1 MRRFL
6 TTLMILLVV
15 LVAGLSALVLL
26 VNPNDFRD
34 YMVKQVAARSGY
46 QLQLDGPLR
55 WHVWPQLSILSGR
68 MSLTAQGA
76 SQPLVRAYNMRLDV
90 ALLPL
95 LSHQLSVKQVMLK
108 GAVIQLTPQTE
119 AVRSEDAPVAPRG
132 NTLPDL
138 SDDRGWSFDI
148 SSLKVADSV
157 LVFQH
162 EDDEQVTIRNIRLQM
177 EQDPQHRGSFEF
189 SGRVNRDQRDLT
201 ISLNGTVDA
210 SAYPH
215 DLMAAIEQI
224 NWQLQGA
231 DLPKQGIQGQG
242 SFQVQWQES
251 HKRLSFNQISLTAND
266 STLSGQAQVTLT
278 EKPEWQLRLQF
289 PQLNLDNL
297 IPLNETANGENG
309 AAQQGL
315 SQSTLPRPVI
325 SSRIDEPAYQGLQG
339 FTADILLQAS
349 NVRWRGMNFTDVAT
363 QMTNKSGLLEITQL
377 QGKLNGGQVSLPGTL
392 DATSINPRINFQPRL
407 ENVEIGTILK
417 AFNYPISLTGK
428 MSLAGDFSGADI
440 DADAFRHN
448 WQGQA
453 HVEMTDTRM
462 EGMNFQQMIQQAVE
476 RNGGDVKAAE
486 NFDNVTRLDRFT
498 TDLTLKDGVV
508 TLNDMQ
514 GQSPMLALSGAGT
527 LNLAEQTCDTQF
539 DIRVVGGWNGESKL
553 IDFLKETPVPLRVYG
568 NWQQLNYSLQVDQ
581 LLRKHLQDEAKRR
594 LNDWAERNKDSRNG
608 KDVKKLLEKM

>member
-15 LVAGLSALVLL
+15 LVAGFSALVLL

-68 MSLTAQGA
+68 TILTAQGA
-76 SQPLVRAYNMRLDV
+76 SQPLVRADNMRLDV
-90 ALLPL
+90 ALWPL

-108 GAVIQLTPQTE
+108 GAVIQLTPETE
-119 AVRSEDAPVAPRG
+119 AVRSEDAPVAPKD
-132 NTLPDL
+132 NTLPDNAE
-138 SDDRGWSFDI
+138 DRGWSFDI
-148 SSLKVADSV
+148 ASLRVSDSV

-162 EDDEQVTIRNIRLQM
+162 EDDEQVTVRDIRLQM
-177 EQDPQHRGSFEF
+177 EQDSQHRGSFEF
-189 SGRVNRDQRDLT
+189 SGRVNRDQRDL
-201 ISLNGTVDA
+201 SLSLKVTVDA
-210 SAYPH
+210 SDYPH
-215 DLMAAIEQI
+215 DLTADIQQI
-224 NWQLQGA
+224 DWQLQGA
-231 DLPKQGIQGQG
+231 DLPKQGIQGHGQ
-242 SFQVQWQES
+242 FRAQWQEAQ
-251 HKRLSFNQISLTAND
+251 KRLSFEQINLTAND
-266 STLSGQAQVTLT
+266 SNLTGQAQVALL
-278 EKPEWQLRLQF
+278 EKPEWLLRLQF
-289 PQLNLDNL
+289 AQLNLDNL
-297 IPLNETANGENG
+297 LPMNDVMTTQNGV
-309 AAQQGL
+309 AQQG
-315 SQSTLPRPVI
+315 QNQPTLPRPVI
-325 SSRIDEPAYQGLQG
+325 SSRIDEPAYQGLKG
-339 FTADILLQAS
+339 FAADILLQAN
-349 NVRWRGMNFTDVAT
+349 NVRWRGMDFADVTA
-363 QMTNKSGLLEITQL
+363 QMTNKAGLLEIIQL
-377 QGKLNGGQVSLPGTL
+377 QGKLNQGVVSLPGTL
-392 DATSINPRINFQPRL
+392 DATASHPRIVFHPRL
-407 ENVEIGTILK
+407 ENVEIGTILN

-440 DADAFRHN
+440 DANAFRHT
-448 WQGQA
+448 WQGTA
-453 HVEMTDTRM
+453 HVEMADTRM

-486 NFDNVTRLDRFT
+486 NFDNVTRLDHFS
-498 TDLTLKDGVV
+498 TDLTLDNGVV
-508 TLNDMQ
+508 TLDDMQ
-514 GQSPMLALSGAGT
+514 GESPMLALSGAGT

>member
-76 SQPLVRAYNMRLDV
+76 SQPLVRADNMRLDV

-119 AVRSEDAPVAPRG
+119 AVRSEDAPVAPRD

-189 SGRVNRDQRDLT
+189 SGRVNRDQRNLT

-210 SAYPH
+210 SDYPH
-215 DLMAAIEQI
+215 DLTAAIEQI

-242 SFQVQWQES
+242 SFQAQWQES

-309 AAQQGL
+309 AAQQGQ
-315 SQSTLPRPVI
+315 SQSMLPRPVI

-363 QMTNKSGLLEITQL
+363 QMTNKSGLLEIIQL
-377 QGKLNGGQVSLPGTL
+377 QGKLNQGVVSLPGTL
-392 DATSINPRINFQPRL
+392 DATASHPRIVFHPRL
-407 ENVEIGTILK
+407 ENVEIGSILN

-440 DADAFRHN
+440 DAEAFRRN

-486 NFDNVTRLDRFT
+486 NFDNVTRLDHFS
-498 TDLTLKDGVV
+498 TDLTLDNGVV
-508 TLNDMQ
+508 TLDDMQ
-514 GQSPMLALSGAGT
+514 GESPMLALSGAGT
-527 LNLAEQTCDTQF
+527 LNLADQTCDTQF

>member
-15 LVAGLSALVLL
+15 LVAGFSALVLL

-68 MSLTAQGA
+68 TILTAQGA
-76 SQPLVRAYNMRLDV
+76 SQPLVRADNMRLDV
-90 ALLPL
+90 ALWPL

-108 GAVIQLTPQTE
+108 GAVIQLTPETE
-119 AVRSEDAPVAPRG
+119 AVRSEDAPVAPKD
-132 NTLPDL
+132 NTLPDNAE
-138 SDDRGWSFDI
+138 DRGWSFDI
-148 SSLKVADSV
+148 ASLRVSDSV

-162 EDDEQVTIRNIRLQM
+162 EDDEQVTVRDIRLQM
-177 EQDPQHRGSFEF
+177 EQDSQHRGSFEF
-189 SGRVNRDQRDLT
+189 SGRVNRDQRDL
-201 ISLNGTVDA
+201 SLSLKGTVDA
-210 SAYPH
+210 SDYPH
-215 DLMAAIEQI
+215 DLTADIQQI
-224 NWQLQGA
+224 DWQLQGA
-231 DLPKQGIQGQG
+231 DLPKQGIQGHGQ
-242 SFQVQWQES
+242 FRAQWQEAQ
-251 HKRLSFNQISLTAND
+251 KRLSFEQINLTAND
-266 STLSGQAQVTLT
+266 SNLTGQAQVALL
-278 EKPEWQLRLQF
+278 EKPEWLLRLQF
-289 PQLNLDNL
+289 AQLNLDNL
-297 IPLNETANGENG
+297 LPMNDVMTTQNGV
-309 AAQQGL
+309 AQQG
-315 SQSTLPRPVI
+315 QNQPTLPRPVI
-325 SSRIDEPAYQGLQG
+325 SSRIDEPAYQGLKG
-339 FTADILLQAS
+339 FAADILLQAN
-349 NVRWRGMNFTDVAT
+349 NVRWRGMDFADVTA
-363 QMTNKSGLLEITQL
+363 QMTNKAGLLEIIQL
-377 QGKLNGGQVSLPGTL
+377 QGKLNQGVVSLPGTL
-392 DATSINPRINFQPRL
+392 DATASHPRIVFHPRL
-407 ENVEIGTILK
+407 ENVEIGTILN

-440 DADAFRHN
+440 DANAFRHT
-448 WQGQA
+448 WQGTA
-453 HVEMTDTRM
+453 HVEMADTRM
-462 EGMNFQQMIQQAVE
+462 QGMNFQQMIQQAVE

-514 GQSPMLALSGAGT
+514 GQSPVLALTGEGM
-527 LNLAEQTCDTQF
+527 LNLADQTCDTQF

>member
-15 LVAGLSALVLL
+15 LVAGFSALVLL

-68 MSLTAQGA
+68 TILTAQGA
-76 SQPLVRAYNMRLDV
+76 SQPLVRADNMRLDV
-90 ALLPL
+90 ALWPL

-108 GAVIQLTPQTE
+108 GAVIQLTPETE
-119 AVRSEDAPVAPRG
+119 AVRSEDAPVAPKD
-132 NTLPDL
+132 NTLPDNAE
-138 SDDRGWSFDI
+138 DRGWSFDI
-148 SSLKVADSV
+148 ASLRVSDSV

-162 EDDEQVTIRNIRLQM
+162 EDDEQVTVRDIRLQM
-177 EQDPQHRGSFEF
+177 EQDSQHRGSFEF
-189 SGRVNRDQRDLT
+189 SGRVNRDQRDL
-201 ISLNGTVDA
+201 SLSLKGTVDA
-210 SAYPH
+210 SDYPH
-215 DLMAAIEQI
+215 DLTADIQQI
-224 NWQLQGA
+224 DWQLQGA
-231 DLPKQGIQGQG
+231 DLPKQGIQGHGQ
-242 SFQVQWQES
+242 FRAQWQEAQ
-251 HKRLSFNQISLTAND
+251 KRLSFEQINLTAND
-266 STLSGQAQVTLT
+266 SNLTGQAQVALL
-278 EKPEWQLRLQF
+278 EKPEWLLRLQF
-289 PQLNLDNL
+289 AQLNLDNL
-297 IPLNETANGENG
+297 LPMNDVMTTQNGV
-309 AAQQGL
+309 AQQG
-315 SQSTLPRPVI
+315 QNQPTLPRPVI
-325 SSRIDEPAYQGLQG
+325 SSRIDEPAYQGLKG
-339 FTADILLQAS
+339 FAADILLQAN
-349 NVRWRGMNFTDVAT
+349 NVRWRGMDFADVTA
-363 QMTNKSGLLEITQL
+363 QMTNKAGLLEIIQL
-377 QGKLNGGQVSLPGTL
+377 QGKLNQGVVSLPGTL
-392 DATSINPRINFQPRL
+392 DATASHPRIVFHPRL
-407 ENVEIGTILK
+407 ENVEIGTILN

-440 DADAFRHN
+440 DANAFRHT
-448 WQGQA
+448 WQGTA
-453 HVEMTDTRM
+453 HVEMADTRM

-486 NFDNVTRLDRFT
+486 NFDNVTRLDHFS
-498 TDLTLKDGVV
+498 TDLTLDNGVV
-508 TLNDMQ
+508 TLDDMQ
-514 GQSPMLALSGAGT
+514 GESPMLALSGAGT
-527 LNLAEQTCDTQF
+527 LNLADQTCDTQF